1 MARWMAYIA
10 MLLSIHA
17 SVQSSNHCSTCLTSE
32 FDIFARSISTS
43 LSTLSGR
50 TASMTESPLDLSI
63 VTTTSATSLLPI
75 ASLLI
80 PELDSGPSSIATSS
94 LSSIYFN
101 STDLDAIVN
110 DNSSDSSGDRF
121 LSFEEWKKVK
131 QEDAASVLN
140 NGTVVNGAIDMATK
154 SGVEASTGPMQSP
167 SCAPILNHLSETT
180 LINLGCPGAGT
191 ASSNTSAVLDQG
203 HVDIEHGKI
212 YKDKFNYASVDCA
225 ATIVKTNSGAK
236 GASSVLVENKDTYLL
251 NQCMVANKFIVIEL
265 CQDILLDS
273 VVVGN
278 YEFFSS
284 TFKDIRI
291 SVSDRFPTTQ
301 WELVGEF
308 VAENIRDVQ
317 TFAIVNPLIW
327 ARYLKLEILSHY
339 GNEFYCPLSIVR
351 VHGKT
356 MMEEFKME
364 VELQQHQHRQQQL
377 QQQTHHQQQQPQQP
391 TNSLYGDLD
400 LEALRNLLTPDTSE
414 ECAVVLPHLG
424 VLQFLDELNDTDS
437 LQICYDFE
445 NDTSPD
451 GAAHST
457 TQPAVETKT
466 TQESI
471 YRNIM
476 KRLSLLE
483 TNATLSLLYIEEQS
497 KLLSIA
503 FTKLERRQTN
513 NFQSL
518 VDTFVATMSDQ
529 LNFFRTSYLNTQTQ
543 ASTMLKQQE
552 TTLVAF
558 VESADEKI
566 VALGNELRF
575 QKRLALFNSLVIILL
590 LVYVLLVGTTVC
602 SPSPFAKWMDHTSV
616 PDIEHRKESDGKEES
631 ASQSK

>member
-1 MARWMAYIA
+1 MARWLACIA
-10 MLLSIHA
+10 MLSSIHA
-17 SVQSSNHCSTCLTSE
+17 FGQPGDHCATCLTSE
-32 FDIFARSISTS
+32 FDIFARSSSTS

-50 TASMTESPLDLSI
+50 TVLMTESPLDLSI
-63 VTTTSATSLLPI
+63 VTTTSATILLPT
-75 ASLLI
+75 ASLPM
-80 PELDSGPSSIATSS
+80 PELDPGTFSIITSS
-94 LSSIYFN
+94 LSPIYFN
-101 STDLDAIVN
+101 SSDLDAIVN
-110 DNSSDSSGDRF
+110 ENSSESTGDRF

-131 QEDAASVLN
+131 QEDAASSLN
-140 NGTVVNGAIDMATK
+140 NGTIVNGAIEMATK
-154 SGVEASTGPMQSP
+154 SCVESSTGPMQLS
-167 SCAPILNHLSETT
+167 SCVPKLNHLLEST
-180 LINLGCPGAGT
+180 LMDQESSGAET
-191 ASSNTSAVLDQG
+191 ASSNTSAVLDLG

-225 ATIVKTNSGAK
+225 ATIVKTNSRAK

-251 NQCMVANKFIVIEL
+251 NQCLVANKFIVIEL

-301 WELVGEF
+301 WEVVGEF

-317 TFAIVNPLIW
+317 TFAIANPLIW
-327 ARYLKLEILSHY
+327 ARYLKLDVLSHY

-364 VELQQHQHRQQQL
+364 VEQQQHQHQQQEQQQQEQQQQEQTQQQQQQQQL
-377 QQQTHHQQQQPQQP
+377 A
-391 TNSLYGDLD
+391 NSLYDDLD
-400 LEALRNLLTPDTSE
+400 LEALRKLLTPE
-414 ECAVVLPHLG
+414 ECAVILPHLG

-445 NDTSPD
+445 NATSSD
-451 GAAHST
+451 DAAHST
-457 TQPAVETKT
+457 NQPAIETKT

-483 TNATLSLLYIEEQS
+483 TNASLSLLYIEEQS

-518 VDTFVATMSDQ
+518 VDTLVATMSDQ
-529 LNFFRTSYLNTQTQ
+529 LNYFRTSFLNTQTQ
-543 ASTMLKQQE
+543 ASTMLRQQE

-558 VESADEKI
+558 VEAADEKI
-566 VALGNELRF
+566 IALGNELRF
-575 QKRLALFNSLVIILL
+575 QKRLAIFHSFVIILL
-590 LVYVLLVGTTVC
+590 LLYVLLIGTTGC
-602 SPSPFAKWMDHTSV
+602 PPSPFAKWMNTSA
-616 PDIEHRKESDGKEES
+616 PGIEQESD
-631 ASQSK
+631 SK